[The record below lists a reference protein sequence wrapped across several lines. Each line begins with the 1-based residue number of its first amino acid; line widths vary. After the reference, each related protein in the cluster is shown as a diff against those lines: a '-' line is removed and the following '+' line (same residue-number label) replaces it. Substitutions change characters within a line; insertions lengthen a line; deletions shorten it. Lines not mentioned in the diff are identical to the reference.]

1 VDEQMRHVLR
11 AGTELKHGK
20 NLRAGVD
27 GQPQPENLFVAA
39 QPGSQFIQL
48 EVRELEITEGALVQG
63 LRMLASARQ
72 PGGDGGLSVAED
84 TLGSGSIQSFGE
96 CEIRTIRIW

>member
-1 VDEQMRHVLR
+1 MRHVLR
-11 AGTELKHGK
+11 AGAEMEDGK

-48 EVRELEITEGALVQG
+48 EVRELEI
-63 LRMLASARQ
+63 ARRERSCKVCACSPARVSQ
-72 PGGDGGLSVAED
+72 VVMVA
-84 TLGSGSIQSFGE
+84 
-96 CEIRTIRIW
+96 CR